1 MAKHLIA
8 PDRDQNELVEG
19 TAKIQHILSRF
30 DVQKS
35 AERMRAKVSRWSAFT
50 VEIVRELYLV
60 RKYFGGLK
68 GQYKDP
74 DADDYIAYT
83 WSDYCT
89 DVGISRQSANSWL
102 RRFTPAELSE
112 NGEDKLLTPEEVKAL
127 APPEIPSTTREQ
139 ERHIAQYMA
148 TGVRPDGW
156 SKIEE
161 KIVKERLAEKKAKEI
176 TALWVEGKLS
186 REPKRDYFNDVQAM
200 TGGKGKRF
208 RLKSQAQIDAQTVMF
223 RAIHDYLG
231 LFTDLASL
239 MGAAAN
245 LNDKIHTA
253 ANYFAELLAEEDG
266 A

>member
-1 MAKHLIA
+1 MAEHLIA
-8 PDRDQNELVEG
+8 PDREQNELVEG
-19 TAKIQHILSRF
+19 AAKIQHVLSRF
-30 DVQKS
+30 DVRKS
-35 AERMRAKVSRWSAFT
+35 AERMRAKVSRWSVLT

-60 RKYFGGLK
+60 REYFRGRK

-74 DADDYIAYT
+74 DAEDYIAYT
-83 WSDYCT
+83 WSDYCD
-89 DVGISRQSANSWL
+89 DVGISRQSANGWL

-127 APPEIPSTTREQ
+127 APPELPAATREQ

-156 SKIEE
+156 SRIEE
-161 KIVKERLAEKKAKEI
+161 KIVKERLENKKAKEFA
-176 TALWVEGKLS
+176 ALWIENKIS
-186 REPKRDYFNDVQAM
+186 REPRRDYFNDIRAI
-200 TGGKGKRF
+200 TGKGKRF
-208 RLKSQAQIDAQTVMF
+208 KLKTQAQIDAQTVMF

-245 LNDKIHTA
+245 LSDKIHTA